1 MDAAPSQ
8 RFRNALSYLL
18 LIAAFGVLVP
28 YLKGLEFFNPQL
40 LAAYACMGTIFSGPA
55 VAQALGSKPSS
66 FSEAARWIVQAVLFG
81 EGIVAAMLAAGILT
95 VYLTHRHTVFFPP
108 DVPAL
113 AVSAGLGVA
122 ISLALAA
129 GAAWLALQF
138 SPGAA
143 RIGLRIVF
151 LALVALFFYRGQ
163 WLPQVA
169 AAGTW
174 LALGIS
180 ALFLGLLWR
189 RLQANAAA

>member
-1 MDAAPSQ
+1 MDAATSK
-8 RFRNALSYLL
+8 RSRNALSYLL

-40 LAAYACMGTIFSGPA
+40 LSAYACMGTIFAGPA
-55 VAQALGSKPSS
+55 VAQAFGDKPSS
-66 FSEAARWIVQAVLFG
+66 FGEAARWIVQAVLFG
-81 EGIVAAMLAAGILT
+81 EWIIAAMLSAGILT

-113 AVSAGLGVA
+113 AIAAGFGVS

-129 GAAWLALQF
+129 GAAWLTTQF

-143 RIGLRIVF
+143 RIALRIVF

-169 AAGTW
+169 AMGAWIT
-174 LALGIS
+174 LGI
-180 ALFLGLLWR
+180 AAIFLGLLWR
-189 RLQANAAA
+189 WLRANAAA